1 MYFQLL
7 CGTHVKNGKKF
18 EVITERNKE
27 TGEVLVLSQP
37 IIESEKDMVA
47 VFGANK
53 FRRVYRQEMND
64 LLLKA
69 GGKAE
74 STSSVP
80 PATDTKVDEAVKQGA
95 VGIAEL
101 PGVDVTDKFPEISE
115 YDEEGSLKVYFKRPK
130 GYYITDDGNIV
141 TDVPLK
147 KDELL
152 NWVKIYKGK

>member
-7 CGTHVKNGKKF
+7 SGIHVQHGKKY
-18 EVITERNKE
+18 EVVTERNKE
-27 TGEVLVLSQP
+27 TGEILVLNQP

-47 VFGANK
+47 AFGANK

-69 GGKAE
+69 GGKVE
-74 STSSVP
+74 NTSSIP
-80 PATDTKVDEAVKQGA
+80 PAIDTEVAEAVKKGA
-95 VGIAEL
+95 VGIAEP
-101 PGVDVTDKFPEISE
+101 PGIDVTEKFPEISE
-115 YDEEGSLKVYFKRPK
+115 YDDEHSLKVYFKRPK
-130 GYYITDDGNIV
+130 GYYITDDGNVV